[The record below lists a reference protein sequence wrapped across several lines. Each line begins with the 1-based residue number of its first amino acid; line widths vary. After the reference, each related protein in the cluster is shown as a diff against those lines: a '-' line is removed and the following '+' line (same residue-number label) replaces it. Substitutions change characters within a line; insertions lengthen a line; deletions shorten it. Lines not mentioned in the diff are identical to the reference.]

1 MRIGLYPGTFDP
13 VSNGHIDVINKGS
26 KLFDKL
32 YVCIL
37 KNPNKQELFTLSQ
50 RIEML
55 KLATSSYDN
64 VEIISYDGMTV
75 DACKLYNASYII
87 RGLRD
92 SKDFKYEFDLASI
105 YKAQDPSIEVVYVMA
120 SNEFK
125 TISSSKIRE
134 LINFSNDSYKEMVP
148 KEVFNFI
155 KNILKKDEK

>member
-37 KNPNKQELFTLSQ
+37 KNPNKQELFTLSD

-64 VEIISYDGMTV
+64 VDVISYDGMTV
-75 DACKLYNASYII
+75 DACKEYNASYII

-92 SKDFKYEFDLASI
+92 SKDFMYEFDLASA

-125 TISSSKIRE
+125 TVSSSKIRE
-134 LINFSNDSYKEMVP
+134 LISSSNDGYKEMVP
-148 KEVFNFI
+148 NEIFNFI

>member
-13 VSNGHIDVINKGS
+13 VSNGHIDVIKKGS

-37 KNPNKQELFTLSQ
+37 KNPNKQEFFTLED

-55 KLATSSYDN
+55 KLATSTYDN

-75 DACKLYNASYII
+75 NVCRLHKASYIL

-92 SKDFKYEFDLASI
+92 KDDFEYEFDLANA
-105 YKAQDPSIEVVYVMA
+105 YKTQDPFIEVIYVMA
-120 SNEFK
+120 SQEFK

-134 LINFSNDSYKEMVP
+134 LISSSNDDYKEMLP
-148 KEVFNFI
+148 NEVYNKI
-155 KNILKKDEK
+155 KNILKKDKK

>member
-37 KNPNKQELFTLSQ
+37 KNPNKQELFTLHQ

-64 VEIISYDGMTV
+64 VEVISYDGMTV
-75 DACKLYNASYII
+75 DACKECNASYIL

-92 SKDFKYEFDLASI
+92 SKDFLYEFDLASA
-105 YKAQDPSIEVVYVMA
+105 YKTQDPSIEIVYVMA
-120 SNEFK
+120 SDEFK
-125 TISSSKIRE
+125 SISSSKIRE
-134 LINFSNDSYKEMVP
+134 LISSSNNGYKEMVP
-148 KEVFNFI
+148 NEVFNFI

>member
-13 VSNGHIDVINKGS
+13 VSNGHLDVINKGS

-37 KNPNKQELFTLSQ
+37 KNPNKQELFTLSD

-55 KLATSSYDN
+55 KLATSSFDN
-64 VEIISYDGMTV
+64 VDVISYDGMTV
-75 DACKLYNASYII
+75 DACKLYNTSYIL

-92 SKDFKYEFDLASI
+92 SKDFLYEFDLASA

-134 LINFSNDSYKEMVP
+134 LISSSNDDYKEMVP